1 MTRKI
6 FLAAAIFSIALLS
19 GFVVGLVQAQ
29 RSSDPGAPLLTVAN
43 GDGKDSVPAY
53 HAEPPTGP
61 LPATLDPK
69 QFSDAQDQNI
79 YALAAEERDVLYQQP
94 CYCHCDRNDGHKSLL
109 DCFVSRHGSMCD
121 LCKKEAVYS
130 YLQTKAGKTP
140 AQIREEIISGKW
152 KAVDLTKY
160 NMPGATK

>member
-6 FLAAAIFSIALLS
+6 FLAAAIFLLAVIS
-19 GFVVGLVQAQ
+19 GYAVGLVQAQ
-29 RSSDPGAPLLTVAN
+29 RLSNYGAALLGLAN

-69 QFSDAQDQNI
+69 QFSNAQDQNI

-94 CYCHCDRNDGHKSLL
+94 CYCHCDRNHGHKSLL
-109 DCFVSRHGSMCD
+109 DCFVVRHGSLCD

-130 YLQTKAGKTP
+130 YQQTKAGKTP
-140 AQIREEIISGKW
+140 GQIREDIIGGKW
-152 KAVDLTKY
+152 KEVELKKY
-160 NMPGATK
+160 NTPGTAK